1 MADNADPELAAV
13 IRALESTVRAGGEAD
28 VRIGRSAAVRVRVEE
43 GRTGMRMRA
52 TATALPPA
60 VARELE
66 VLGWRALERR
76 VFRSPSVPRR
86 RGGGRGLRGPGDGD
100 RAETVVD
107 DVSRTWPIVATRDV
121 DDVALDVLEAVD
133 VIAGPDAVG
142 AVVARHV
149 PLGDEDSQYL
159 AIGAVLG
166 GLTTVIATL
175 AAAAIRVA
183 AAYPLDPLGSLVIP
197 LVGGAVVSFA
207 ASRIVL
213 VVFGR
218 VRGLRSQAEPTA
230 LVVGAIAPAV
240 AIVAYTA
247 AAIRLGL
254 P

>member
-1 MADNADPELAAV
+1 MAQDTDPELAAIV
-13 IRALESTVRAGGEAD
+13 RALESTVRAGGEAD

-43 GRTGMRMRA
+43 GTTGMRMRA
-52 TATALPPA
+52 TASALPPA

-66 VLGWRALERR
+66 VLGWRAIERR
-76 VFRSPSVPRR
+76 VYRSPSMPRR
-86 RGGGRGLRGPGDGD
+86 RGADRGAAAPVRS
-100 RAETVVD
+100 ESVVD

-133 VIAGPDAVG
+133 VIAGPEAGG

-149 PLGDEDSQYL
+149 PLGDEDAQYL

-166 GLTTVIATL
+166 GLSIVLATL
-175 AAAAIRVA
+175 AAAAIRTA

-197 LVGGAVVSFA
+197 IAGGAAVSFV

-213 VVFGR
+213 VAFGR
-218 VRGLRSQAEPTA
+218 IRGLRAQAEPTA

>member
-1 MADNADPELAAV
+1 VAENADPELAAIV
-13 IRALESTVRAGGEAD
+13 RALEHTVRAGGEAD

-43 GRTGMRMRA
+43 GTTGMRMRA

-76 VFRSPSVPRR
+76 VFRTPPMPRR
-86 RGGGRGLRGPGDGD
+86 RGGTRGAGDGD
-100 RAETVVD
+100 RAEAVVD

-121 DDVALDVLEAVD
+121 DTVALDILEAVD
-133 VIAGPDAVG
+133 VIAGPETVG

-166 GLTTVIATL
+166 GLSIIIATVIA
-175 AAAAIRVA
+175 AGIRVA
-183 AAYPLDPLGSLVIP
+183 AAYPLDPLGSLIIP
-197 LVGGAVVSFA
+197 IVGGAAVSFT
-207 ASRIVL
+207 ASRFVL
-213 VVFGR
+213 GVFGR

>member
-1 MADNADPELAAV
+1 VAHDADPELAAI

-28 VRIGRSAAVRVRVEE
+28 VRVGRSTAVRVRVEE
-43 GRTGMRMRA
+43 GTTGMRMRA
-52 TATALPPA
+52 TASALPPA

-66 VLGWRALERR
+66 VLGWRAIERR
-76 VFRSPSVPRR
+76 VFRSPGMPRR
-86 RGGGRGLRGPGDGD
+86 RGD
-100 RAETVVD
+100 RAATGSERPETVVD

-121 DDVALDVLEAVD
+121 DDVALDVLEAAD
-133 VIAGPDAVG
+133 VIAGPEAGG

-149 PLGDEDSQYL
+149 PLGDEDAQYL

-166 GLTTVIATL
+166 GLSILLATL

-197 LVGGAVVSFA
+197 VVGGAAVSFV

-213 VVFGR
+213 VAFGR
-218 VRGLRSQAEPTA
+218 IRGLRAQAEPTA

>member
-1 MADNADPELAAV
+1 MAEIADPELAAIV
-13 IRALESTVRAGGEAD
+13 RALESTVRAGGEAD

-43 GRTGMRMRA
+43 GTTGMRMRA
-52 TATALPPA
+52 SATALPPA

-76 VFRSPSVPRR
+76 VFRSPAVPRR
-86 RGGGRGLRGPGDGD
+86 RGGTRGTGDGD
-100 RAETVVD
+100 RPDAIVD

-121 DDVALDVLEAVD
+121 DAVALDVLDAVD

-142 AVVARHV
+142 AVEARHV
-149 PLGDEDSQYL
+149 PLGDEDVQYL

-166 GLTTVIATL
+166 GLAIVLATL
-175 AAAAIRVA
+175 VAAGIRVA
-183 AAYPLDPLGSLVIP
+183 AAYPLDPLGSLLIP
-197 LVGGAVVSFA
+197 VFGGAAVAFVS
-207 ASRIVL
+207 SRIVL
-213 VVFGR
+213 GAFGR

-230 LVVGAIAPAV
+230 LVVGAVVPAV

>member
-1 MADNADPELAAV
+1 VADNADPELAAIV
-13 IRALESTVRAGGEAD
+13 RALESTVRAGGEAD
-28 VRIGRSAAVRVRVEE
+28 VRIGRSAAVRVRLEE
-43 GRTGMRMRA
+43 GTTGMRMRA

-76 VFRSPSVPRR
+76 VFRSPAAPRR
-86 RGGGRGLRGPGDGD
+86 RGSTRVTGD
-100 RAETVVD
+100 RDRTEAIVD

-121 DDVALDVLEAVD
+121 DAVAL
-133 VIAGPDAVG
+133 
-142 AVVARHV
+142 
-149 PLGDEDSQYL
+149 YL

-166 GLTTVIATL
+166 GLSIVIATL
-175 AAAAIRVA
+175 VAAGIRVA
-183 AAYPLDPLGSLVIP
+183 AAYPLDLLGSLLIP
-197 LVGGAVVSFA
+197 IVGGAVVSFI
-207 ASRIVL
+207 ASRLVL
-213 VVFGR
+213 GVFGH

-230 LVVGAIAPAV
+230 LVVGAVAPAV

>member
-1 MADNADPELAAV
+1 MAEIADPELAAIV
-13 IRALESTVRAGGEAD
+13 RALESTVRAGGETD

-43 GRTGMRMRA
+43 GTTGMRMRA
-52 TATALPPA
+52 TATALPPV

-76 VFRSPSVPRR
+76 VFRGPAGRR
-86 RGGGRGLRGPGDGD
+86 RGGGPGAEDG
-100 RAETVVD
+100 RRTESVVD

-121 DDVALDVLEAVD
+121 DEIALDVLEAVD
-133 VIAGPDAVG
+133 VIAGPDATDPV
-142 AVVARHV
+142 AARHV

-166 GLTTVIATL
+166 GIAIVLSTL

-197 LVGGAVVSFA
+197 IVGGAAVSFL

-213 VVFGR
+213 ATFGR
-218 VRGLRSQAEPTA
+218 VRALRAQAEPTA
-230 LVVGAIAPAV
+230 LVVGAVAPAV

>member
-1 MADNADPELAAV
+1 VADNADPELAAIV
-13 IRALESTVRAGGEAD
+13 RALESTVRAGGEAD
-28 VRIGRSAAVRVRVEE
+28 VRIGRSAAVRVRLEE
-43 GRTGMRMRA
+43 GTTGMRMRA

-76 VFRSPSVPRR
+76 VFRSPAAPRR
-86 RGGGRGLRGPGDGD
+86 RGSTRVTGD
-100 RAETVVD
+100 RDRTEAIVD

-121 DDVALDVLEAVD
+121 DAVALDVLDAVD

-166 GLTTVIATL
+166 GLSIVIATL
-175 AAAAIRVA
+175 VAAGIRVA
-183 AAYPLDPLGSLVIP
+183 AAYPLDLLGSLLIP
-197 LVGGAVVSFA
+197 IVGGAVVSFI
-207 ASRIVL
+207 ASRLVL
-213 VVFGR
+213 GVFGH

-230 LVVGAIAPAV
+230 LVVGAVAPAV